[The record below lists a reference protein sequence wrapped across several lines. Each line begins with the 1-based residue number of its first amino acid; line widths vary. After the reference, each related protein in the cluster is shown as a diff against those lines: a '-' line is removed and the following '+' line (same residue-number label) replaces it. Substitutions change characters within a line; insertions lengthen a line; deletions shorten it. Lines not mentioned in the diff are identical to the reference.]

1 MKKLSILFGLVMIV
15 VTAFP
20 LSSVLADG
28 PIEGRAGRAEVRYLE
43 GMIDHHQMAL
53 DMAQDCLNKATT
65 ESVRTLCQN
74 ILDAQSTEIETMQ
87 GWLQDWYG
95 IDYTPMSMADHMS
108 MMSMMEMMQG
118 MSMEDMMGMMEG
130 MDMSGNMMEMMM
142 QMMGMM
148 GGDMPGMEGMGGM
161 NGMGQMGDM
170 PMMMGMMAG
179 LNQLEGVEYEI
190 AWLEA
195 MIDHHDDAVHMS
207 ERILEIAEHEELRT
221 LAQSIIDAQTSEIET
236 MEGLITELSTAQ

>member
-1 MKKLSILFGLVMIV
+1 MKKFNLLFGFMMMV
-15 VTAFP
+15 VAILP
-20 LSSVLADG
+20 LSPVQADG

-53 DMAQDCLNKATT
+53 DMAQDCLTKAIT
-65 ESVRTLCQN
+65 ESVKTLCQN
-74 ILDAQSTEIETMQ
+74 IIDAQSTEIETMQ
-87 GWLQDWYG
+87 GWLNTWYG
-95 IDYTPMSMADHMS
+95 IDYAPMSMADHMS

-130 MDMSGNMMEMMM
+130 MDMSGNMMDMMM

-148 GGDMPGMEGMGGM
+148 GGDMPGMEGMD
-161 NGMGQMGDM
+161 GMGQMGDM

-221 LAQSIIDAQTSEIET
+221 LAQSIIDAQTSEIEA

>member
-1 MKKLSILFGLVMIV
+1 
-15 VTAFP
+15 
-20 LSSVLADG
+20 
-28 PIEGRAGRAEVRYLE
+28 
-43 GMIDHHQMAL
+43 
-53 DMAQDCLNKATT
+53 
-65 ESVRTLCQN
+65 
-74 ILDAQSTEIETMQ
+74 
-87 GWLQDWYG
+87 
-95 IDYTPMSMADHMS
+95 
-108 MMSMMEMMQG
+108 
-118 MSMEDMMGMMEG
+118 
-130 MDMSGNMMEMMM
+130 M

-161 NGMGQMGDM
+161 DGMGQMGDM

-179 LNQLEGVEYEI
+179 LNQLEGIEYEI

-221 LAQSIIDAQTSEIET
+221 LAQSIIDAQTSEIEA